1 MEHAESTLGRAA
13 RRRQAQRR
21 TRIRVLG
28 LVTALALGASA
39 TWWVTRD
46 GEHPARAAST
56 TTSTSSTTTSTTVA
70 AYQPA
75 TVATTKVPE
84 LVAFEEPD
92 ASASPVTTLAERTE
106 YGLPRTLLVIEQR
119 PGWLHA
125 LLPIRPNG
133 ATGWVRESDVTLGS
147 SALEVRISLGAHH
160 LVLLE
165 NGVPVLEAPVGIG
178 RSQTPTPP
186 GRFYV
191 TDPIDLT
198 SRPNGAYGA
207 YALGISGYSEVLL
220 SFQGGPG
227 QLAVHGTANPSDL
240 GADISNGCVRV
251 ANDVILEIAKR
262 VPLGTPVTIEA

>member
-21 TRIRVLG
+21 TRIRVFG
-28 LVTALALGASA
+28 LVTALALGASV
-39 TWWVTRD
+39 TWWATR
-46 GEHPARAAST
+46 GSEAPARAAPPSS
-56 TTSTSSTTTSTTVA
+56 STSSTTTTTVA
-70 AYQPA
+70 AFEPA
-75 TVATTKVPE
+75 TVATTAVPQ
-84 LVAFEEPD
+84 LVAFQEPD
-92 ASASPVTTLAERTE
+92 ATTPPVATLSELTE

-119 PGWLHA
+119 TGWLHA

-133 ATGWVRESDVTLGS
+133 ATGWVRESDVTLGATS
-147 SALEVRISLGAHH
+147 LEVRISLGAHH

-165 NGVPVLEAPVGIG
+165 IGIDPV
-178 RSQTPTPP
+178 
-186 GRFYV
+186 
-191 TDPIDLT
+191 DLT